1 MLSHS
6 ILLTLYTSRLL
17 QETLKEVCAKAV
29 VFTVAHRLQTIV
41 DYDLVIVME
50 AGRMAEMGSISDL
63 MSREN
68 GWLRSIVEETGGEVE
83 ELIRQR
89 VKGDSRNAQS

>member
-1 MLSHS
+1 
-6 ILLTLYTSRLL
+6 
-17 QETLKEVCAKAV
+17 

-50 AGRMAEMGSISDL
+50 AGSMVEMGSISEL
-63 MSREN
+63 MGRRD

-83 ELIRQR
+83 EAFRQR
-89 VKGDSRNAQS
+89 VTRDLLARR

>member
-1 MLSHS
+1 M
-6 ILLTLYTSRLL
+6 TS
-17 QETLKEVCAKAV
+17 AP
-29 VFTVAHRLQTIV
+29 
-41 DYDLVIVME
+41 E

-63 MSREN
+63 MNREN

-89 VKGDSRNAQS
+89 VMRDSRNAQS